1 MYKSAYAA
9 RSGDQFFATE
19 EEICDFVTER
29 VKRCIAA
36 KMGGG
41 DLENI

>member
-19 EEICDFVTER
+19 EEICDFVIECGE
-29 VKRCIAA
+29 KCIAA
-36 KMGGG
+36 M
-41 DLENI
+41 I